1 MPYLVFF
8 SYCFNPSG
16 SHNYMIDDGNN
27 FDFICTVRFLFKE
40 LAFLHRVKA
49 IFIWIAEQIIGFS
62 MGQMKVVQYGLPITF
77 RSVSQAAF
85 DAVF

>member
-1 MPYLVFF
+1 MSDTDAKFSSMPYLVFF

-27 FDFICTVRFLFKE
+27 FDFIFTVRFLFKE

-49 IFIWIAEQIIGFS
+49 IFIWPMEKPIICS
-62 MGQMKVVQYGLPITF
+62 AIQMKIGRAHV
-77 RSVSQAAF
+77 
-85 DAVF
+85 